1 MIRIND
7 EFTQLKEV
15 VLGRVNPNLIHFV
28 PHEEQSLVQDIFYQ
42 TEDDLESIQ
51 KIYEQH
57 NIMVNRPNI
66 LPKHSSP
73 ITTPNFK
80 TQGIRNPLAPRD
92 CFIMIGNTI
101 LETAGHRPDMVFEY
115 LYYKKIFLENFK
127 RGSRW
132 VKMPLPSFD
141 DNCMSEDEIYNNE
154 PIIDAAQI
162 ARLGDSLLVS
172 SRGAVNQLG
181 ITWLKQHFAEYKII
195 DMGEH
200 VEGHIDAQLKMI
212 RPGLMITPHAKEN
225 LPSCLHNWDVISV
238 SDNTEDLL
246 TDHVLFRDDD
256 ISNTFP
262 SCCIVSLNEN
272 TVFVYEH
279 FKDTYPS
286 FIKNLEKHKV
296 DVIFVP
302 FKHQHWFNQG
312 LTCMTLELHRQGG
325 LEKYI

>member
-42 TEDDLESIQ
+42 TEDDLENIQ

-66 LPKHSSP
+66 LPKHSAP

-101 LETAGHRPDMVFEY
+101 LETAGHRSDMVFEY

-141 DNCMSEDEIYNNE
+141 DNCMSVDEIYNNE
-154 PIIDAAQI
+154 PIVDAAQI

-181 ITWLKQHFAEYKII
+181 ITWIKQHFPNHKII
-195 DMGEH
+195 DMGKH

-225 LPSCLHNWDVISV
+225 LPSCLNNWDVIPV
-238 SDNTEDLL
+238 NDNTQDLL

-256 ISNTFP
+256 VSNTFP

-279 FKDTYPS
+279 FKDTYTS

-312 LTCMTLELHRQGG
+312 LTCLTLELHRQGG
-325 LEKYI
+325 QEKYI